1 MNEALQNKTP
11 QSQEEQEIDLLE
23 LAQKVWAERKFILK
37 ACGYATLIGL
47 VIAFS
52 IPKEYTATAT
62 IAPEVSDGKSG
73 GGLSSLAAMAG
84 ISMNTSTGADAI
96 YPDLYPDIVAS
107 TPFITGLFDVP
118 VQDLKGKVDTTL
130 YGYLDEY
137 QRAPWWSLIV
147 SAPFKALGWTIS
159 LFKDDEV
166 EEGKGKLDP
175 FHLTK
180 DESII
185 VSNLSKR
192 IGVSV
197 DKKTGLTTIT
207 VTMQDARIAAC
218 LTDTVMNR
226 LQEYITEYRTN
237 KAKKDFQ
244 FQQGLFERK
253 KKEYEKAQDE
263 YAKFADANKNIILLS
278 YRAEQERLEN
288 EMRLAYNVYTS
299 VAQQLQMA
307 EAKVQEITPVYTVVE
322 PATIPIRASKP
333 SKPVILLGI
342 VFLTGAGCVGWILFG
357 RGLLEGLKKNKM

>member
-11 QSQEEQEIDLLE
+11 QFQEEQEIDLLE
-23 LAQKVWAERKFILK
+23 LAQKVWAERKFIFK
-37 ACGYATLIGL
+37 ACGYAVIVGL

-62 IAPEVSDGKSG
+62 IAPEASDGKSG

-84 ISMNTSTGADAI
+84 INMSTSTGADAI
-96 YPDLYPDIVAS
+96 YPDLYPDIVSS

-118 VQDLKGKVDTTL
+118 VQDLKEKVDTTL
-130 YGYLDEY
+130 YCYLDEY
-137 QRAPWWSLIV
+137 QRAPWWSIII

-159 LFKDDEV
+159 LFQDEKT
-166 EEGKGKLDP
+166 EEGNGKLDP

-226 LQEYITEYRTN
+226 LQKYITEYRTN
-237 KAKKDFQ
+237 KAKKDFE

-333 SKPVILLGI
+333 SKPMILLGI
-342 VFLTGAGCVGWILFG
+342 VFLTGVGCVGWILFG
-357 RGLLEGLKKNKM
+357 RGLVEGLKKNKM

>member
-11 QSQEEQEIDLLE
+11 QFQEEQEIDLLE

-37 ACGYATLIGL
+37 VCGYAMIVGL

-62 IAPEVSDGKSG
+62 IAPEASDGKSG

-84 ISMNTSTGADAI
+84 ISMNVSSGTDAI
-96 YPDLYPDIVAS
+96 YPDLYPDIVSS

-118 VQDLKGKVDTTL
+118 VQDLKEKVDTTL
-130 YGYLDEY
+130 YCYLDEY
-137 QRAPWWSLIV
+137 QRAPWWSLII

-159 LFKDDEV
+159 LFQDEKT
-166 EEGKGKLDP
+166 EEGNGKLDP

-226 LQEYITEYRTN
+226 LQKYITEYRTN

-322 PATIPIRASKP
+322 PATIPIKASKP
-333 SKPVILLGI
+333 SKPMILLGI
-342 VFLTGAGCVGWILFG
+342 VFLTGVGCVGWILFG
-357 RGLLEGLKKNKM
+357 RELVEGLKKNKM